1 MCSNTCLWPDSEQVE
16 LLCLFTLVPKHCKDL
31 QRGADSWILCIA
43 LIQHTSRCFDLNSL
57 VRTVGMCVCFN
68 LKENL
73 GLHYGGGLLPAWHR
87 CEADALYCQASSSAS
102 SKHSFRGD
110 DSRDQAGQSKKA
122 RQAWMCWTLLDGK
135 KCVIINLVARMHSKS
150 RTLYPR
156 KRYSS
161 ERGFSMRSSENEAN
175 MMIMYDIDRNDDDFL

>member
-1 MCSNTCLWPDSEQVE
+1 
-16 LLCLFTLVPKHCKDL
+16 
-31 QRGADSWILCIA
+31 
-43 LIQHTSRCFDLNSL
+43 
-57 VRTVGMCVCFN
+57 
-68 LKENL
+68 
-73 GLHYGGGLLPAWHR
+73 
-87 CEADALYCQASSSAS
+87 
-102 SKHSFRGD
+102 
-110 DSRDQAGQSKKA
+110 
-122 RQAWMCWTLLDGK
+122 MCWTLLDGK